1 MQCYGAFFIMSE
13 VKKIT
18 KKEAYE
24 KVRYYSTEITKIKPT
39 WDTVFRIY
47 YDSLK
52 LISEILYHINE
63 NPWHPENDYAY
74 DIFLSID
81 EKFEELEK
89 LRLKSCGDS

>member
-1 MQCYGAFFIMSE
+1 MLWCVFIMSE
-13 VKKIT
+13 VKKIS
-18 KKEAYE
+18 KKEAYK
-24 KVRYYSTEITKIKPT
+24 KVRFYSTEITKIKPN

-52 LISEILYHINE
+52 LVSEILYHIEE

-81 EKFEELEK
+81 EKLEK
-89 LRLKSCGDS
+89 LEELRLKSLSES